1 MQDRVSKYPG
11 RIQLTPVDTGTGI
24 YDMEKADEP
33 TQAGTELNKN
43 SLLSA
48 NAESYVF
55 GSSSGDHT
63 VSQAFVQLKQ
73 TLNSL
78 QTKLNNLK

>member
-11 RIQLTPVDTGTGI
+11 RVRLIPVDTGTGT

-33 TQAGTELNKN
+33 IQAGTELNKN
-43 SLLSA
+43 SLFSVS
-48 NAESYVF
+48 AESYVF
-55 GSSSGDHT
+55 GNSSGDHT

-73 TLNSL
+73 TLSSL
-78 QTKLNNLK
+78 QTKLDNLK